1 MVNQEAYQRYMEI
14 TAQDIMTDF
23 VETISPD
30 MLVGELAHIML
41 RKGFNGFPVV
51 DEGAVIGIV
60 TFTDLFNLLH
70 TFEESEMDG
79 HSDKLHQRIAHL
91 KKWPVSK
98 IMTQKVNTV
107 SPTTTLDE
115 IIEIVVTRKIHTF
128 PVVDNGKLVGILGR
142 EDVLNAT
149 FTYG

>member
-1 MVNQEAYQRYMEI
+1 MVDQKVYPRFMEI
-14 TAQDIMTDF
+14 TAQDIMTDI
-23 VETISPD
+23 VETIEPD
-30 MLVGELAHIML
+30 MLVGDLAHIML

-51 DEGAVIGIV
+51 ENDEVIGIV
-60 TFTDLFNLLH
+60 TFTDLFHLLH
-70 TFEESEMDG
+70 TFEESDIEG
-79 HSDKLHQRIAHL
+79 HSEKLHQRIAHL

-98 IMTQKVNTV
+98 IMSQKVHTV
-107 SPTTTLDE
+107 LPSTTLDE

>member
-1 MVNQEAYQRYMEI
+1 MVEQRAYTKFMEI

-23 VETISPD
+23 VETIPPD
-30 MLVGELAHIML
+30 MLVGDLAHIML

-51 DEGAVIGIV
+51 EDGAVMGIV

-70 TFEESEMDG
+70 TFEQSEIDG
-79 HSDKLHQRIAHL
+79 HSGKLHERIAHL

-98 IMTQKVNTV
+98 IMSQKVHTV
-107 SPTTTLDE
+107 APTTTLDE
-115 IIEIVVTRKIHTF
+115 IIEFVVTRKIHTF
-128 PVVDNGKLVGILGR
+128 PVVHEGKLVGILGR

>member
-1 MVNQEAYQRYMEI
+1 
-14 TAQDIMTDF
+14 MTDF

-30 MLVGELAHIML
+30 MLIGELAHIML

-51 DEGAVIGIV
+51 DDGQVIGIV

-70 TFEESEMDG
+70 TFEESDIDSE
-79 HSDKLHQRIAHL
+79 SDKLHQRIAHL

-98 IMTQKVNTV
+98 IMSQKVRTV

>member
-1 MVNQEAYQRYMEI
+1 MVEQSLYSRFMEI
-14 TAQDIMTDF
+14 TAQDIMTDY
-23 VETISPD
+23 VETIPPD
-30 MLVGELAHIML
+30 MLIGELAHIML

-51 DEGAVIGIV
+51 EQGEVIGIV

-70 TFEESEMDG
+70 TFEESEIDA
-79 HSDKLHQRIAHL
+79 HSDKLHERIAHL

-98 IMTQKVNTV
+98 IMSQKVKTV
-107 SPTTTLDE
+107 EPTTTLDE

-128 PVVDNGKLVGILGR
+128 PVVDKGKLVGILGR